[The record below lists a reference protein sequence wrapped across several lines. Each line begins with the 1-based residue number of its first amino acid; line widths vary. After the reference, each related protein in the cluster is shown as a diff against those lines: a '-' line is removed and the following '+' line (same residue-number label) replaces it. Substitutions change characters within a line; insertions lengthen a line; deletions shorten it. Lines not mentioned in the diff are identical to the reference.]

1 MKTFHY
7 IKNFL
12 EDTETVHPFSWK
24 VSSRIDQLLHNKN
37 NYPMTE
43 NDEEYSLYIM
53 LIPFYEK
60 KSKEIKLVECDILM
74 NKKDI
79 YFITNYADPLLEE
92 IIHNVDKIKNDFD
105 STVHSFIIN
114 VSSHILDIIDQLEKV
129 ITAFSTTTL
138 KEQGYTESSM
148 EEIMRLK
155 LTIGLFKSTLSPF
168 TEVIS
173 SLGEVKIYKNHTT
186 KEMRNH
192 QISYLIKQITAESNF
207 LYENISIVADTSNSI
222 QDIKAS
228 GIMRTLT
235 IMSSIFIPLSFIAW
249 VFGMNFPAT
258 YFYNTDNFYTILII
272 MVGVGISLYLLFK
285 YKKRF

>member
-12 EDTETVHPFSWK
+12 EDTETEHPFSWK
-24 VSSRIDQLLHNKN
+24 VSSRIAQLMHNKN
-37 NYPMTE
+37 NYPMIET
-43 NDEEYSLYIM
+43 DEEYSLYII
-53 LIPFYEK
+53 LIPFYEAATT
-60 KSKEIKLVECDILM
+60 EIRLVECNILM
-74 NKKDI
+74 NKNDI
-79 YFITNYADPLLEE
+79 YFISNYEDPLLEE
-92 IIHNVDKIKNDFD
+92 IIYNVDKIKNDFD
-105 STVHSFIIN
+105 STVYSFIIN
-114 VSSHILDIIDQLEKV
+114 VSTHILDIIDELEKV
-129 ITAFSTTTL
+129 ITTFSTITL
-138 KEQGYTESSM
+138 KEQWYTESSM
-148 EEIMRLK
+148 EDIMRLK
-155 LTIGLFKSTLSPF
+155 LTVGLFKSTVSPV

-173 SLGEVKIYKNHTT
+173 SLWEVKIYKNNTT
-186 KEMRNH
+186 KEIRKH
-192 QISYLIKQITAESNF
+192 QISYLIKQITSETNF

-258 YFYNTDNFYTILII
+258 YFYNTNNFTTILII
-272 MVGVGISLYLLFK
+272 MVGVWISLYLLFK